1 MCGLDGC
8 MLCLGLEERCERDV
22 LWLGSVLC
30 ELEMCKGGLRLE
42 KDVFLVVL
50 SGFW

>member
-1 MCGLDGC
+1 

-22 LWLGSVLC
+22 LWLGSGLC
-30 ELEMCKGGLRLE
+30 ELEWGKEGLELE

-50 SGFW
+50 SSFW